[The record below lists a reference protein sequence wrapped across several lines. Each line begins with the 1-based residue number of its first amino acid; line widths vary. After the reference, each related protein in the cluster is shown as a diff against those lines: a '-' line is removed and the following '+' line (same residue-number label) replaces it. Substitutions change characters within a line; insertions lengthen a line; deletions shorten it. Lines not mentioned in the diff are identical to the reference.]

1 MSSRIAA
8 RHAATFALALCTAAF
23 GLSNTCGAAEG
34 YELRASA
41 PARAAPT
48 ESVVRVPERLD
59 FNFGELRLWLRRTGE
74 WHVEGEVAHRG
85 LLCGNYEVGIRF
97 GAGSPAC
104 ANVSWLSGVRYA
116 TSRKQCNNATVI
128 HSGGDIQRELAGPF
142 PTITCAERVI
152 RCTGNC
158 K

>member
-1 MSSRIAA
+1 MRSRLQALGRAALTIALG
-8 RHAATFALALCTAAF
+8 AAALATA
-23 GLSNTCGAAEG
+23 SICRAADG

-48 ESVVRVPERLD
+48 DSVVRVPSRLD
-59 FNFGELRLWLRRTGE
+59 FNFGELRLWLTKTGE
-74 WHVEGEVAHRG
+74 WQVEGEVSHRG
-85 LLCGNYEVGIRF
+85 LLCGTYEVGIRF
-97 GAGSPAC
+97 GAGSPGC
-104 ANVSWLSGVRYA
+104 ANVNWVSDVRYV
-116 TSRKQCNNATVI
+116 TTRKQCNNATVI
-128 HSGGDIQRELAGPF
+128 HTGGDIQRELTSPF

>member
-1 MSSRIAA
+1 MLSRITA
-8 RHAATFALALCTAAF
+8 RSPAVPALALCAAA
-23 GLSNTCGAAEG
+23 LVAASTCRAEEG

-48 ESVVRVPERLD
+48 DSVVRVPERLD
-59 FNFGELRLWLRRTGE
+59 FNFGELRLWLRKTGA
-74 WHVEGEVAHRG
+74 WQIEGEVSHRG
-85 LLCGNYEVGIRF
+85 LLCGTYEVGIRF
-97 GAGSPAC
+97 GAGNPGC

-116 TSRKQCNNATVI
+116 TSRRQCNNATVI
-128 HSGGDIQRELAGPF
+128 HTGGDVQDELAAPF